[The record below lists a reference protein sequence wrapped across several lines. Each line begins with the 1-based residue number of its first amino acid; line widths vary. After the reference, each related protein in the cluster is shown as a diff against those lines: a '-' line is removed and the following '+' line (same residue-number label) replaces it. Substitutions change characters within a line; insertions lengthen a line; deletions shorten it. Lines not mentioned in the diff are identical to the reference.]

1 MNCLQAGSNSSKNYF
16 LINIEESMKLR
27 IIILLFLFQSG
38 LFSQTLFTTVPQYP
52 TQTDTITI
60 TFDVTN
66 ATHQNKIAGYQGDV
80 YAHTGVT
87 LRDNNGK
94 VTAWQNVIGNWG
106 NNSVQPKLNRIAEN
120 VYRITI
126 ENPRKFYNVSNSSLD
141 IIQLCFVLR
150 SSDGSKQTEDI
161 FVPIYDPG
169 ITVVVKSPK
178 VDNYFGDP
186 MRSPY
191 FTINNQ
197 SVLISAKT
205 AAIGTTTRH
214 IRLFINNQLI
224 SQIESDSIEYTFIPE
239 QNTNYVK
246 IIAEDVTG
254 LKDTAEFA
262 VVNVPQIPEMQL
274 PEGLQHGINYKEDGI
289 YLVLFAPYKKF
300 IYVLGDFNDWKV
312 DNNYL
317 MNKYEVRPDS
327 VIYWIKLND
336 LAPGNEYAFQYLVD
350 GSIRIPDPY
359 SEKILDPWNDSY
371 IPATVYPNLKAYPYG
386 KTENIVG
393 VFNTTPKSYNW
404 KVTEFKKTYKEKLV
418 IYELLVRDFVQTHS
432 FETLI
437 DTISYFKKLGINA
450 IELMPIM
457 EFEGNSSWGYNS
469 MMHFAVDKYY
479 GPAEKLKE
487 LIDSCHSNNIA
498 VILDVVLNHVYGLN
512 PMVRMYWDTTQGRPA
527 ANSPWFNQ
535 VSPNPVFSWGYDFNH
550 ESNHTKYYVD
560 RVTSYWLNE
569 FKVDGFRFDFTKG
582 FTNTPGDGGSYD
594 AARIKILKRMADK
607 VWEFHPEAYVILEHF
622 ADDKEERELSDY
634 GMMPWGNLNYNYS
647 EATMGWNDGGKSN
660 FNRISYK
667 TRGFSKPYLV
677 GYMESHDEE
686 RLMYKNLNWGNS
698 SGAYDIKKLNY
709 ALSRIKL
716 AAAFF
721 ITVPGPKMLWQFEE
735 LGYDYSIDFNGRLG
749 EKPIRWDYY
758 TQPQQSERQ
767 KLFRFFAKLI
777 KLKKNYSVFST
788 DNFNMNVTGATKEI
802 TLLDSAMNVKII
814 GNFDVVSRSA
824 NFSFPQNG
832 YWYDYFTG
840 DSLLVGNES
849 MFVSL
854 QPGEFHLYTSVKL
867 PAPYDGKEIITKTET
882 EINGITKDFTV
893 SQNYPNPFNP
903 GTTLEWSLPTNG
915 RVVVKLYNILGQE
928 IGVLIDENQSSGK
941 HSYYLNADKLGLTSG
956 TYFVNYNLNG
966 FIKTQKVVL
975 IK

>member
-1 MNCLQAGSNSSKNYF
+1 MKKSILVWIF
-16 LINIEESMKLR
+16 LITEL
-27 IIILLFLFQSG
+27 ILAQSSSG
-38 LFSQTLFTTVPQYP
+38 TQFYTIPQYP
-52 TQTDTITI
+52 IQTDTITI

-87 LRDNNGK
+87 LRDNKGN

-106 NNSVQPKLNRIAEN
+106 NNSVQPKLTRITEN

-126 ENPRKFYNVSNSSLD
+126 ENPRKFYNVSNPSVD
-141 IIQLCFVLR
+141 ITQLCFVLR

-169 ITVVVKSPK
+169 ITVVLKSPQAA
-178 VDNYFGDP
+178 NYFGDP

-191 FTINNQ
+191 FIADNKQ
-197 SVLISAKT
+197 VQISARSV
-205 AAIGTTTRH
+205 AIGTSTKS
-214 IRLFINNQLI
+214 INMIINDQLVGQ
-224 SQIESDSIEYTFIPE
+224 SFTDSIEYTFVPNPN
-239 QNTNYVK
+239 QHTNLVR
-246 IIAEDVTG
+246 IIAESIFG
-254 LKDTAEFA
+254 QKDTAIFA
-262 VVNVPQIPEMQL
+262 IVNVPQIPEMQL
-274 PEGLQHGINYKEDGI
+274 PEGLQHGINYRDDGI

-300 IYVLGDFNDWKV
+300 IYLLGDFNDWKV

-317 MNKYEVRPDS
+317 MNRYQIRPDS
-327 VIYWIKLND
+327 VIYWTKLSN
-336 LAPGNEYAFQYLVD
+336 LEPGKEYAFQYLID
-350 GSIRIPDPY
+350 GSLRIPDPY
-359 SEKILDPWNDSY
+359 SEKILDPWNDAE
-371 IPATVYPNLKAYPYG
+371 IPVTIYPNLKAYPYG

-393 VFNTTPKSYNW
+393 VFNTTPKNYNW
-404 KVTEFKKTYKEKLV
+404 KVTDFNKPPKEKLV
-418 IYELLVRDFVQTHS
+418 IYEMLVRDFVQTHS
-432 FETLI
+432 FATLI
-437 DTISYFKKLGINA
+437 DTIGYFKKLGVNA
-450 IELMPIM
+450 VELMPVM

-487 LIDSCHSNNIA
+487 FIDSCHANNIA

-527 ANSPWFNQ
+527 ANNPWFNQ

-550 ESNHTKYYVD
+550 ESNNTKYYVD
-560 RVTSYWLNE
+560 RVTSYWLSE

-582 FTNTPGDGGSYD
+582 LTNTPGDGSSYD

-607 VWEFHPEAYVILEHF
+607 VWKVDPEAYVILEHF
-622 ADDKEERELSDY
+622 AEDREEKELSNY
-634 GMMPWGNLNYNYS
+634 GMMLWGNLNYNYS
-647 EATMGWNDGGKSN
+647 EAAMGWNDSGKSN
-660 FNRISYK
+660 FYRISYK
-667 TRGFSKPYLV
+667 AQGFSKPYLV

-698 SGAYDIKKLNY
+698 YGDYDIKKLNY

-735 LGYDYSIDFNGRLG
+735 LGYDYSIDYNGRLG

-767 KLFRFFAKLI
+767 KLFRFFAELI

-788 DNFNMNVTGATKEI
+788 DDFNMNVTGPTKEI
-802 TLLDSAMNVKII
+802 TLLDSVVNVKII
-814 GNFDVVSRSA
+814 GNFDVLSRSA
-824 NFSFPQNG
+824 NYSFSQNG

-840 DSLLVGNES
+840 DSVLVENGS
-849 MFVSL
+849 SFISL
-854 QPGEFHLYTSVKL
+854 QPGEFHLYTSKKL
-867 PAPYDGKEIITKTET
+867 PTPSDGKEIITKMENDL
-882 EINGITKDFTV
+882 NGITNRFV
-893 SQNYPNPFNP
+893 IAQNYPNPFNP
-903 GTTLEWSLPTNG
+903 GTTLEWSLPEFG
-915 RVVVKLYNILGQE
+915 RVVVRLYNILGQE
-928 IGVLIDENQSSGK
+928 IAVLLDEIQAPGK

-966 FIKTQKVVL
+966 FINTQKIVL